1 MGILLMN
8 ERKIGKEKKKER
20 KKDIFLLVPLQEHA
34 AVPFN
39 GLNMQV

>member
-8 ERKIGKEKKKER
+8 ERKIGKEKEEER
-20 KKDIFLLVPLQEHA
+20 KKDIFLLEPLQQDA